1 MRKME
6 VIKTIKEMKAFC
18 SRVRGRGQTI
28 AFVPTMGFF
37 HEGHLSLMREG
48 RTRGDFLIVSLFV
61 NPTQF
66 APHEDLKNYPRNF
79 DRDRQMAEGVGVDV
93 LFAPEVEEMY
103 PPDHQT
109 SVQVEKV
116 TRNLCG
122 QSRPT
127 HFRGVTT
134 VVMMLFEI
142 VTPHVAIFGEKDYQ
156 QLVTIRQMARDLH
169 MSVEVAGMPTV
180 REGDGLA
187 MSSRNTY
194 LLPEERKAALSLHRS
209 LRRAKEL
216 LQKGER
222 RGTRILDEMNGILR
236 SEPLVRPDYI
246 QICDADTLQEVDR
259 IEGDVVVAL
268 AAYLGKTRLIDNLVF
283 RNPSRVSHPASQ
295 KDSAKD

>member
-1 MRKME
+1 ME
-6 VIKTIKEMKAFC
+6 VLKTIHEMKAF
-18 SRVRGRGQTI
+18 SAQARRIGKTI
-28 AFVPTMGFF
+28 SFVPTMGFF

-48 RTRGDFLIVSLFV
+48 RRRGDHLIVSLFV

-79 DRDRQMAEGVGVDV
+79 GRDRQMAEEVGVDV

-109 SVQVEKV
+109 YVQVEKV

-127 HFRGVTT
+127 HFKGVTT

-169 MSVEVAGMPTV
+169 MSVEVVGMPTV
-180 REGDGLA
+180 READGLA

-194 LLPEERKAALSLHRS
+194 LLSEERKAALSLYRS
-209 LRRAKEL
+209 LQRAKKL
-216 LQKGER
+216 LQKGEQE
-222 RGTRILDEMNGILR
+222 GGRILDEMKGILQ
-236 SEPLVRPDYI
+236 SEPLVRMDYI
-246 QICDADTLQEVDR
+246 QICDAYTLQEVDR

-268 AAYLGKTRLIDNLVF
+268 AAYLGKTRLIDNLVH
-283 RNPSRVSHPASQ
+283 RTPSRASHPIAQ

>member
-1 MRKME
+1 ME
-6 VIKTIKEMKAFC
+6 VIKTIEEMKAFS
-18 SRVRGRGQTI
+18 SRSRAMGETI

-48 RTRGDFLIVSLFV
+48 RRRGDLLVVSLFV

-79 DRDRQMAEGVGVDV
+79 VRDRQMAEEVGADI
-93 LFAPEVEEMY
+93 LFVPEVEEMY
-103 PPDHQT
+103 PSDHQT
-109 SVQVEKV
+109 YVEVEKV

-122 QSRPT
+122 RSRPT

-169 MSVEVAGMPTV
+169 MSVQVVGMPTV
-180 REGDGLA
+180 READGLA

-194 LLPEERKAALSLHRS
+194 LLPEERKAALSLYRS
-209 LRRAKEL
+209 LQRAKEI
-216 LQKGER
+216 LQKGEQR
-222 RGTRILDEMNGILR
+222 ASRILDEMKGILQ
-236 SEPLVRPDYI
+236 SEPLIRVDYI
-246 QICDADTLQEVDR
+246 QICDAFTLQEVDR
-259 IEGDVVVAL
+259 IEGDVVVAF
-268 AAYLGKTRLIDNLVF
+268 AAYLGKTRLIDNLVY
-283 RNPSRVSHPASQ
+283 RSLSRASHPISQ

>member
-1 MRKME
+1 ME
-6 VIKTIKEMKAFC
+6 VLKTIKEMKAF
-18 SRVRGRGQTI
+18 SAQARRVGKTI

-48 RTRGDFLIVSLFV
+48 RRRGDLLIVSLFV

-66 APHEDLKNYPRNF
+66 APHEDLKDYPRNF
-79 DRDRQMAEGVGVDV
+79 GRDRQMAEEVGVDI

-109 SVQVEKV
+109 YVQVEKV
-116 TRNLCG
+116 TQNLCG
-122 QSRPT
+122 KSRPT

-169 MSVEVAGMPTV
+169 MGVEVVGMPTV
-180 REGDGLA
+180 READGLA

-194 LLPEERKAALSLHRS
+194 LLPEERKAALSLSRS
-209 LRRAKEL
+209 LQRAKEL
-216 LQKGER
+216 LQKGEQ
-222 RGTRILDEMNGILR
+222 GSRILDEMKKILQ
-236 SEPLVRPDYI
+236 SEPLVRTDYI
-246 QICDADTLQEVDR
+246 QLCDAYTLEEVDR

-268 AAYLGKTRLIDNLVF
+268 AAYLGKTRLIDNLVY
-283 RNPSRVSHPASQ
+283 RNPKASRPIAQ
-295 KDSAKD
+295 KDSVKD